1 MPRAVVVACLSL
13 LLTSACAEPPN
24 KEMDQAQGAI
34 DTARAAGAATYA
46 AEEFA
51 AAVSALEAAEVAVTQ
66 RDYRLALSQAIDSR
80 ERAQA
85 AAKQAV
91 EARALARGAAER
103 AVAEVSAL
111 VNRARTRLQDPEVAR
126 LPPRSLAAPAATIA
140 AAETSLQEAR
150 SALDADEYQKAIAA
164 TEGVAVKIEEAL
176 RALDVAAAGPAARRP
191 R

>member
-1 MPRAVVVACLSL
+1 MPRAAVVACLSL

-24 KEMDQAQGAI
+24 KEMGQAQGAI
-34 DTARAAGAATYA
+34 DTARAAGASTYA
-46 AEEFA
+46 ADEFA
-51 AAVSALEAAEVAVTQ
+51 AAVGALEAAETAVTQ
-66 RDYRLALSQAIDSR
+66 RDYRLALSQALDSR

-111 VNRARTRLQDPEVAR
+111 VGRARTRLQDPEVAR
-126 LPPRSLAAPAATIA
+126 LPQRSLAAPAATIA

-150 SALDADEYQKAIAA
+150 SALDADDYQKAIAA
-164 TEGVAVKIEEAL
+164 TEGVAAKIEDAL
-176 RALDVAAAGPAARRP
+176 RALDVAAASPAARRP